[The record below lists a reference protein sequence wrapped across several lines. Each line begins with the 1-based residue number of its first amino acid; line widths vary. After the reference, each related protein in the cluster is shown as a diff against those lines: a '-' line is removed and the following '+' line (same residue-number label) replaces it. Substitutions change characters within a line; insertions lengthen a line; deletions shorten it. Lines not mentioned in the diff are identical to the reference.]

1 MLAQIWS
8 SPDTNGLTEVI
19 LNDTRIDNEDLY
31 HIFSSWAQNM
41 SIEKFTVWS
50 SLLQLSEKRN
60 WDPVIEAL
68 KKNCSVTSVHIQASE
83 ALNEM
88 FKKEM
93 QEELDKNKMIREQI
107 FPNIQKEQ
115 KHVKQQ
121 KTKTKKSIKG
131 KKMKGLVTSSVT
143 LENKKKV
150 RSLSVTNQN
159 TKEKLYCGYN
169 SSDDLFRSVIK
180 KPDCMVCDSDS
191 FSSSDAEEDN
201 NLQNLY

>member
-93 QEELDKNKMIREQI
+93 QEELDKNKMIRE
-107 FPNIQKEQ
+107 
-115 KHVKQQ
+115 
-121 KTKTKKSIKG
+121 
-131 KKMKGLVTSSVT
+131 
-143 LENKKKV
+143 
-150 RSLSVTNQN
+150 
-159 TKEKLYCGYN
+159 
-169 SSDDLFRSVIK
+169 
-180 KPDCMVCDSDS
+180 
-191 FSSSDAEEDN
+191 
-201 NLQNLY
+201 